1 MKTRVNILTL
11 IIGYEVELDKMR
23 KDAAAID
30 VDSDSHSY
38 EQWQVA
44 IVEIKAKEKVVN
56 DLLTALL

>member
-1 MKTRVNILTL
+1 MKTRINILTL
-11 IIGYEVELDKMR
+11 IIGYETELDKMR

-30 VDSDSHSY
+30 VDSDSRAY

-44 IVEIKAKEKVVN
+44 IVEIKAKEQVII